1 MKRCNNCGW
10 FNFDAVSQCEKCGEE
25 SFEPIVESNEAASEA
40 AVVEAAPQV
49 EVKEEPK
56 VESKIEPEQAAA
68 VSNSFM
74 ATVAYG
80 AEKAKPS
87 KVSEPKPKKDLR
99 ATVVFGSDKDL
110 PEVEEPKPKSN
121 FKSTV
126 AIGSDMPM
134 PVAEESKPKS
144 NFKATVAI
152 GSDMPMPAVEESKPK
167 NNFKATVA
175 IGSNEPVQ
183 PAITVKEAV
192 DMQQQMAASVK
203 CPKCCYPITGYVE
216 YCPNCGATIKNAPKP
231 VAAEV
236 AVNGGSRKVDRNL
249 AKTVRDFSSCLK
261 DTVAERVDDGPA
273 SETYRL
279 VNIDAKNVP
288 AIEVRLGEVFVVNGV
303 RYKLE
308 K

>member
-10 FNFDAVSQCEKCGEE
+10 FNFDTVSQCEKCGEE

-56 VESKIEPEQAAA
+56 VEPKVEPEQAAA

-121 FKSTV
+121 FK
-126 AIGSDMPM
+126 
-134 PVAEESKPKS
+134 
-144 NFKATVAI
+144 ATVAI
-152 GSDMPMPAVEESKPK
+152 GSDMPMPAAEEPKPK

-175 IGSNEPVQ
+175 IGSDEPVQ

-192 DMQQQMAASVK
+192 DVQQQMAASVK

-231 VAAEV
+231 VAVEV
-236 AVNGGSRKVDRNL
+236 AVDGGSRKVDRNL

>member
-40 AVVEAAPQV
+40 AVVEEAPQV
-49 EVKEEPK
+49 VVKEEPK
-56 VESKIEPEQAAA
+56 VEPEQAAA

-74 ATVAYG
+74 ATVAFG
-80 AEKAKPS
+80 SDKAKP

-99 ATVVFGSDKDL
+99 ATVVFDSDKPMPEFEEVKPKNNLKSTVAFDSDMAKPGKVSEPQPKKDL
-110 PEVEEPKPKSN
+110 RATVVFSSDMPVPEVEE
-121 FKSTV
+121 
-126 AIGSDMPM
+126 A
-134 PVAEESKPKS
+134 
-144 NFKATVAI
+144 
-152 GSDMPMPAVEESKPK
+152 KPK
-167 NNFKATVA
+167 NNFNATVP
-175 IGSNEPVQ
+175 IGSGM
-183 PAITVKEAV
+183 PAPSAVTVKDAV
-192 DMQQQMAASVK
+192 DAQQMMAAPVK
-203 CPKCCYPITGYVE
+203 CPRCCYPITGYVE

-231 VAAEV
+231 AAAGV
-236 AVNGGSRKVDRNL
+236 VVNGNSPKVDRNL
-249 AKTVRDFSSCLK
+249 AKTVRDFSSSLK
-261 DTVAERVDDGPA
+261 ATVAERLDNGPV

-279 VNIDAKNVP
+279 VNIDAPNVP

>member
-10 FNFDAVSQCEKCGEE
+10 FNFDTVSQCEKCGEE

-56 VESKIEPEQAAA
+56 VEPEQAAA

-99 ATVVFGSDKDL
+99 ATVVFGSDKAL
-110 PEVEEPKPKSN
+110 PEVEEVKPKSN

-134 PVAEESKPKS
+134 PVAEEPKPKS

-152 GSDMPMPAVEESKPK
+152 GSDMPLPAAEEPKPK

-183 PAITVKEAV
+183 PAVTVKEAV
-192 DMQQQMAASVK
+192 DAQQMMAAASVK

-231 VAAEV
+231 MAAEV
-236 AVNGGSRKVDRNL
+236 AVSGDSRKVDRNL

-261 DTVAERVDDGPA
+261 DTVAERVDDESV

>member
-10 FNFDAVSQCEKCGEE
+10 FNFDTVSQCEKCGEE

-56 VESKIEPEQAAA
+56 VEPKVEPEQTAA

-80 AEKAKPS
+80 TEKAKPS

-99 ATVVFGSDKDL
+99 ATVVFGSDEVL

-134 PVAEESKPKS
+134 PVAEEP
-144 NFKATVAI
+144 
-152 GSDMPMPAVEESKPK
+152 KPK

-175 IGSNEPVQ
+175 IGSDEPVQ
-183 PAITVKEAV
+183 PAVTVKEAV
-192 DMQQQMAASVK
+192 DVQQQMAVSVK

-261 DTVAERVDDGPA
+261 DTVAERVDDGPV

>member
-1 MKRCNNCGW
+1 MKRCSNCGW
-10 FNFDAVSQCEKCGEE
+10 FNLDTVLQCEKCGEE
-25 SFEPIVESNEAASEA
+25 SFEPIVESNGAASEA

-56 VESKIEPEQAAA
+56 VEPEQAAA
-68 VSNSFM
+68 VSNSLM
-74 ATVAYG
+74 ATVAFG
-80 AEKAKPS
+80 SDKAMPS
-87 KVSEPKPKKDLR
+87 KVSESQPKKDLR
-99 ATVVFGSDKDL
+99 ATVVFGSDN
-110 PEVEEPKPKSN
+110 PMAEVEEAKPKSN

-126 AIGSDMPM
+126 AIGSDMPK
-134 PVAEESKPKS
+134 PAAEE
-144 NFKATVAI
+144 V
-152 GSDMPMPAVEESKPK
+152 KPK
-167 NNFKATVA
+167 NNFNATVA
-175 IGSNEPVQ
+175 IGSNMPVQ
-183 PAITVKEAV
+183 PAATVKDV
-192 DMQQQMAASVK
+192 DMQQVMAASVK

-236 AVNGGSRKVDRNL
+236 AVSGDSRKVDRNL
-249 AKTVRDFSSCLK
+249 AKTVRDFSSSLK
-261 DTVAERVDDGPA
+261 ATVAERLDNGPV

-279 VNIDAKNVP
+279 VNIDAPNVP